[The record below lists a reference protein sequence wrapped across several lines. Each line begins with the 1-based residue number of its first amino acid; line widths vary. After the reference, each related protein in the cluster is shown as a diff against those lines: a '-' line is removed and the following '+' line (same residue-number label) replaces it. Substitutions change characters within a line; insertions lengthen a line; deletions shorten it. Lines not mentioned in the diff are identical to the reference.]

1 MSAAPFALLVGDV
14 HGSLSCMRYAIEV
27 AKQRGIKTMFQL
39 GDFGF
44 IWTSVHVED
53 EYGTLDRLQESLAA
67 GGIMLHVLMG
77 NHEGFPR
84 LATMTW
90 DRWPNMNV
98 FESGTA
104 ARFGDVMVGSIH
116 GAVSP
121 DKDRRIEGISIFA
134 EEEKSKRADAKRLPK
149 CDVLLSHD
157 CAYMPPGFV
166 GLRGIPDWLRTEM
179 YDNRYIIKM
188 ALTKTG
194 ATKHLH
200 GHLHYSYQATY
211 EHDGVS
217 VLTTGL
223 NNNRDEGF
231 LAVVD
236 ASFNVLE
243 II

>member
-27 AKQRGIKTMFQL
+27 AKERGIKEMFQL

-44 IWTSVHVED
+44 IWTATHVED
-53 EYGTLDRLQESLAA
+53 EYDDLDRLQESLQAA
-67 GGIMLHVLMG
+67 GVTLHVILG

-84 LATMTW
+84 LASMTW
-90 DRWPNMNV
+90 DGWPNIQIL
-98 FESGTA
+98 ESGTA
-104 ARFGDVMVGSIH
+104 ERFGDVMVGNIH

-121 DKDRRIEGISIFA
+121 DKNTRRDGINLFA

-188 ALTKTG
+188 ALTTTG
-194 ATKHLH
+194 ATKHYH
-200 GHLHYSYQATY
+200 GHTHFSYQATY

-223 NNNRDEGF
+223 NNNRDTGF